1 MQMGSKSTGK
11 EGSTSNN
18 LEHMKMERIM
28 NIMSLYESTALILTV
43 ITIGKFFEGISNLNY
58 NIMILGKA
66 KNTILT
72 M

>member
-1 MQMGSKSTGK
+1 
-11 EGSTSNN
+11 
-18 LEHMKMERIM
+18 
-28 NIMSLYESTALILTV
+28 MSLYESTALILTV